1 MAAKSAA
8 EFYAEANS
16 LFVDENYEA
25 ALKSYTKAVELD
37 QQNVDFLLKRSA
49 CHLKLKHLE
58 GVHLTCGPAASRRRH
73 RHAANSILRCCR
85 GRLRCG
91 EARSRKP

>member
-49 CHLKLKHLE
+49 CQLKLKHLE
-58 GVHLTCGPAASRRRH
+58 GVHLTCGPVP
-73 RHAANSILRCCR
+73 CR
-85 GRLRCG
+85 LLLTVNY
-91 EARSRKP
+91 